1 MISRCGKDRL
11 FVALPCIASLDLE
24 TSITGFELVATG
36 ITDTEEREVR
46 RLRGLLS
53 LEFRRSSFGEGQVA
67 MRLWAGSTQA
77 WVS

>member
-11 FVALPCIASLDLE
+11 FVALPCTASLDLE

-46 RLRGLLS
+46 R
-53 LEFRRSSFGEGQVA
+53 FMRSVV
-67 MRLWAGSTQA
+67 T
-77 WVS
+77 